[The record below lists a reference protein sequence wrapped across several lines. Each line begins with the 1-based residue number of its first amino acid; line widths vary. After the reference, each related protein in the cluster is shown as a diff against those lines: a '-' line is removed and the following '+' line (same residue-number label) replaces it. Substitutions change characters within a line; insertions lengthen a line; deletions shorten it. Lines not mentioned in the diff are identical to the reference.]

1 MTDTRSGAP
10 TRDRTTYSLV
20 FTPYRRGCLEKNTK
34 TDLINGM
41 DHKQQLENHGRT
53 TKKYAL

>member
-1 MTDTRSGAP
+1 MVES
-10 TRDRTTYSLV
+10 SLV

>member
-1 MTDTRSGAP
+1 MISVMRATR
-10 TRDRTTYSLV
+10 LV
-20 FTPYRRGCLEKNTK
+20 FTPYRRGCLKKNTK